1 MFFPAISDFIF
12 FLLYQIQQQIN
23 LFFVESCVFNKF
35 YFRVNPKLGFA
46 FWASHMNMHSFL
58 FPGEKEKPVILFF
71 KNRWTHIAKLKITFT
86 KEKNELI
93 LNIPLLQFL

>member
-1 MFFPAISDFIF
+1 
-12 FLLYQIQQQIN
+12 
-23 LFFVESCVFNKF
+23 
-35 YFRVNPKLGFA
+35 
-46 FWASHMNMHSFL
+46 MHSFL